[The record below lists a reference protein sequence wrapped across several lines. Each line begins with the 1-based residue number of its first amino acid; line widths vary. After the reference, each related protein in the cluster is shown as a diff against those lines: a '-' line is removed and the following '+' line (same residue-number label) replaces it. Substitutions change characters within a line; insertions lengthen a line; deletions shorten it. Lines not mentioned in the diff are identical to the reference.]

1 VPAPWWDELHRALW
15 RVSSQPEL
23 ERIAVAARRVA
34 RDVVAPLAGAETSSA
49 LAWTPAKATL
59 LKVLDEAG
67 LNSLVTRASG
77 PIATRIA
84 LGAWELAW
92 VDAGAAACCFSGSLP
107 QTIIRDCGT
116 SGQRER
122 YLERPEWR
130 HGALCVTEPIPG
142 AGAEALLLSGKIKVA
157 GWGPDGA
164 PLLEVEKRG
173 RFTSHMDFA
182 DFALAAVAPADR
194 TVGRGCLVILEPSDP
209 GLFDRGAPM
218 RKLGRQLSS
227 TTSPSFRLGV
237 SAERILGGYTME
249 DGVLIPRFSHGEALN
264 SALRRARSIAGVMA
278 ASNLLSA
285 VETVIEYHRGGGGT
299 AEWAHRLVD
308 IWAAGEAAAA
318 LGFAATRLLDE
329 LDASG
334 SPASALETRAGVIC
348 PCAKLFATAH
358 AAPLLH
364 DAAGLIGTP
373 ALVEDDPHFL
383 GSKFVDA
390 MVGSLYLGPES
401 VQRRQISAAIDSED
415 FLSLF
420 AEWTAEAKRA
430 AETHPQSG
438 AGALAAGMELWGF
451 AFHRLRGLADGRG
464 IPAYSGVNQGIAF
477 AVADALCL
485 LVAARAFLVD
495 VLEMGN
501 LPLAGA
507 AVAFAADLS
516 AVQSARAAGAV
527 GRICA
532 QLVFGSSPGIPVSAD
547 DLRRFA
553 YLRRRLDVSLCGIAG
568 IRERAAGFIRTL
580 AST

>member
-1 VPAPWWDELHRALW
+1 MPAPWWDELHRALW
-15 RVSSQPEL
+15 RVCSQAEL
-23 ERIAVAARRVA
+23 ERIAETARRVA
-34 RDVVAPLAGAETSSA
+34 RQAEQLIGGETSSA
-49 LAWTPAKATL
+49 HEWTPAKATL
-59 LKVLDEAG
+59 LKALDEAG

-84 LGAWELAW
+84 LAVWELAW
-92 VDAGAAACCFSGSLP
+92 VDGGAAACCFSGSLP
-107 QTIIRDCGT
+107 QAIIREHGT
-116 SGQRER
+116 SAQRER
-122 YLERPEWR
+122 YLERPER
-130 HGALCVTEPIPG
+130 CHGALCVTEPIPG

-157 GWGPDGA
+157 GRGPDGA
-164 PLLEVEKRG
+164 PMLEVEKRG

-182 DFALAAVAPADR
+182 DFVLAAVAPADR

-249 DGVLIPRFSHGEALN
+249 DGVTVPRFGHGEVLS
-264 SALRRARSIAGVMA
+264 SALRRARSIAGVMS

-285 VETVIEYHRGGGGT
+285 VETVIEYHRGGGGA

-329 LDASG
+329 LDAAG

-364 DAAGLIGTP
+364 DAVCLIGTP
-373 ALVEDDPHFL
+373 ALIEDGPHFL
-383 GSKFVDA
+383 GCKFVDA

-401 VQRRQISAAIDSED
+401 VQRRQISAAVDSED

-420 AEWTAEAKRA
+420 GEWTEEAKRA
-430 AETHPQSG
+430 AATHPQSG
-438 AGALAAGMELWGF
+438 AGALAAGMDLWRF
-451 AFHRLRGLADGRG
+451 AFGRLRGLEDSRG
-464 IPAYSGVNQGIAF
+464 IPVYADVHQGVTF

-485 LVAARAFLVD
+485 LVAARAFLLD

-501 LPLAGA
+501 RLSAGA
-507 AVAFAADLS
+507 FVADLS
-516 AVQSARAAGAV
+516 AVQSARTASAV

-532 QLVFGSSPGIPVSAD
+532 QLVFGLSPGIPVSAD
-547 DLRRFA
+547 DGRRFA
-553 YLRRRLDVSLCGIAG
+553 DLRSRLDASLCGIAEA
-568 IRERAAGFIRTL
+568 RERAAGFIRTL
-580 AST
+580 ASA